1 LAAGS
6 GPIADQRVRRGVA
19 ATGKA
24 GLRQVAPHPD
34 TTQGGWVA
42 GGGFEWMITNNW
54 LLRGEYLYYSL
65 NVSPLR
71 CRELPRDPF
80 GLLLEQ
86 HECERGAGGF
96 ELQVLIAPAH
106 AKVESAG

>member
-1 LAAGS
+1 MRAEGRLATGS

-65 NVSPLR
+65 GNSPSVVVGSANSACTCTSPNFSFVARSPL
-71 CRELPRDPF
+71 P
-80 GLLLEQ
+80 GT
-86 HECERGAGGF
+86 
-96 ELQVLIAPAH
+96 I
-106 AKVESAG
+106 SM

>member
-1 LAAGS
+1 VRAEGRLAAGS

-65 NVSPLR
+65 GNSPSGHCYLSGR
-71 CRELPRDPF
+71 SRT
-80 GLLLEQ
+80 
-86 HECERGAGGF
+86 
-96 ELQVLIAPAH
+96 
-106 AKVESAG
+106 